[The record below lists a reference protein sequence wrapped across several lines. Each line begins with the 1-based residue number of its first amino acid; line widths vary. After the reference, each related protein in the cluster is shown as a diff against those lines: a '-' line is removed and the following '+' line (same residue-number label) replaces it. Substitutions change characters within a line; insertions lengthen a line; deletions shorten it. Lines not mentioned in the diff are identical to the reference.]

1 MQRSVGLR
9 FLLVSVVL
17 AIAFAGTEAPPA
29 RAAVITVT
37 TTADELDG
45 DGACAL
51 REAIRAANLDQAIDA
66 CPAGGGA
73 DTIEIPD
80 GDFALTIVGT
90 GEDAGVTGDLD
101 ISGETTLR

>member
-66 CPAGGGA
+66 CPAGSGA
-73 DTIEIPD
+73 DTIEIPAGKYVLAIAGAEENGGLT
-80 GDFALTIVGT
+80 GDF
-90 GEDAGVTGDLD
+90 D
-101 ISGETTLR
+101 I